1 MTKCLSIMCGSRGRG
16 RTPWEITNI
25 WSSLAILV
33 SQSYQS
39 SIQCWAIIGPVAKR
53 HLNGVSLAGR
63 WWPAHSVICIL
74 PSSPHQKKKRCRSWA
89 PSDKTFWIRAW
100 SIFNDLEWP
109 STEERSF
116 FVLFYTG
123 GKPRN
128 YHEIVLTQICSQATS
143 GTRRG
148 SFQAENWIKK
158 GWCHVHFCFILQL
171 RTNNGEIRQC
181 SSV

>member
-1 MTKCLSIMCGSRGRG
+1 MSTRENIRLIA
-16 RTPWEITNI
+16 RT
-25 WSSLAILV
+25 
-33 SQSYQS
+33 SYM
-39 SIQCWAIIGPVAKR
+39 
-53 HLNGVSLAGR
+53 HLCKFGAE
-63 WWPAHSVICIL
+63 
-74 PSSPHQKKKRCRSWA
+74 
-89 PSDKTFWIRAW
+89 KTFGSEDRAHKC
-100 SIFNDLEWP
+100 
-109 STEERSF
+109 
-116 FVLFYTG
+116 TG

-171 RTNNGEIRQC
+171 RTNKGEIRQC

>member
-1 MTKCLSIMCGSRGRG
+1 MHFVRFLRKFNYLLKTIFYKKYISFFGSSGA
-16 RTPWEITNI
+16 E
-25 WSSLAILV
+25 A
-33 SQSYQS
+33 Y
-39 SIQCWAIIGPVAKR
+39 
-53 HLNGVSLAGR
+53 LAGNPKDR
-63 WWPAHSVICIL
+63 SYRVEAPNGTREYKCADKHAHQRNLASILCITL
-74 PSSPHQKKKRCRSWA
+74 SLIQIKIKKC
-89 PSDKTFWIRAW
+89 FM
-100 SIFNDLEWP
+100 IF
-109 STEERSF
+109 
-116 FVLFYTG
+116 FYISTG

-171 RTNNGEIRQC
+171 RTNNGKIRQC

>member
-1 MTKCLSIMCGSRGRG
+1 MFTNFVISKFDVNSQTFARILFSRIALKDIFATLKNRVRCTFTFISKRKSDFAISRGFFFIFVNAKVS
-16 RTPWEITNI
+16 EITI
-25 WSSLAILV
+25 HTQETI
-33 SQSYQS
+33 SY
-39 SIQCWAIIGPVAKR
+39 
-53 HLNGVSLAGR
+53 
-63 WWPAHSVICIL
+63 
-74 PSSPHQKKKRCRSWA
+74 
-89 PSDKTFWIRAW
+89 F
-100 SIFNDLEWP
+100 
-109 STEERSF
+109 
-116 FVLFYTG
+116 TG

>member
-1 MTKCLSIMCGSRGRG
+1 M
-16 RTPWEITNI
+16 
-25 WSSLAILV
+25 LV
-33 SQSYQS
+33 L
-39 SIQCWAIIGPVAKR
+39 
-53 HLNGVSLAGR
+53 HLNCWRILQSKKVKNTLSYEK
-63 WWPAHSVICIL
+63 CIL
-74 PSSPHQKKKRCRSWA
+74 KWYLLSGLQ
-89 PSDKTFWIRAW
+89 IRVR
-100 SIFNDLEWP
+100 NENL
-109 STEERSF
+109 F
-116 FVLFYTG
+116 FLYPIHTG

>member
-1 MTKCLSIMCGSRGRG
+1 MTVIPLLFVCLLLSILSCY
-16 RTPWEITNI
+16 
-25 WSSLAILV
+25 L
-33 SQSYQS
+33 
-39 SIQCWAIIGPVAKR
+39 
-53 HLNGVSLAGR
+53 
-63 WWPAHSVICIL
+63 
-74 PSSPHQKKKRCRSWA
+74 
-89 PSDKTFWIRAW
+89 
-100 SIFNDLEWP
+100 
-109 STEERSF
+109 
-116 FVLFYTG
+116 VLFHEYTG

-181 SSV
+181 SSL

>member
-1 MTKCLSIMCGSRGRG
+1 MYIKRNRYES
-16 RTPWEITNI
+16 
-25 WSSLAILV
+25 
-33 SQSYQS
+33 
-39 SIQCWAIIGPVAKR
+39 AKQFSE
-53 HLNGVSLAGR
+53 LF
-63 WWPAHSVICIL
+63 
-74 PSSPHQKKKRCRSWA
+74 KR
-89 PSDKTFWIRAW
+89 F
-100 SIFNDLEWP
+100 
-109 STEERSF
+109 
-116 FVLFYTG
+116 TG

>member
-1 MTKCLSIMCGSRGRG
+1 MWVCWGSSNEHHIDCSYHQIATIFVKTMQGRG
-16 RTPWEITNI
+16 
-25 WSSLAILV
+25 ILV
-33 SQSYQS
+33 GYS
-39 SIQCWAIIGPVAKR
+39 
-53 HLNGVSLAGR
+53 LN
-63 WWPAHSVICIL
+63 
-74 PSSPHQKKKRCRSWA
+74 
-89 PSDKTFWIRAW
+89 
-100 SIFNDLEWP
+100 
-109 STEERSF
+109 
-116 FVLFYTG
+116 TG

>member
-1 MTKCLSIMCGSRGRG
+1 MGRATAHLFLAISPCGLGEGSKGQISLNYKFNFNNFYTKLCVLTNIIYEAYRMGFSICRLGHALGVGLGVLRGRKFNSL
-16 RTPWEITNI
+16 RLSVMLHWTKFNLI
-25 WSSLAILV
+25 WCV
-33 SQSYQS
+33 SYS
-39 SIQCWAIIGPVAKR
+39 
-53 HLNGVSLAGR
+53 
-63 WWPAHSVICIL
+63 
-74 PSSPHQKKKRCRSWA
+74 
-89 PSDKTFWIRAW
+89 
-100 SIFNDLEWP
+100 
-109 STEERSF
+109 
-116 FVLFYTG
+116 TG

>member
-1 MTKCLSIMCGSRGRG
+1 MGEHIGSVVEFLTRDRGAAGLSLTCVVSSSKTHLSLLSTGS
-16 RTPWEITNI
+16 TQED
-25 WSSLAILV
+25 L
-33 SQSYQS
+33 
-39 SIQCWAIIGPVAKR
+39 
-53 HLNGVSLAGR
+53 
-63 WWPAHSVICIL
+63 
-74 PSSPHQKKKRCRSWA
+74 SWFA
-89 PSDKTFWIRAW
+89 
-100 SIFNDLEWP
+100 
-109 STEERSF
+109 
-116 FVLFYTG
+116 G

-171 RTNNGEIRQC
+171 RTDNGEIRQC

>member
-1 MTKCLSIMCGSRGRG
+1 M
-16 RTPWEITNI
+16 
-25 WSSLAILV
+25 
-33 SQSYQS
+33 
-39 SIQCWAIIGPVAKR
+39 
-53 HLNGVSLAGR
+53 
-63 WWPAHSVICIL
+63 
-74 PSSPHQKKKRCRSWA
+74 
-89 PSDKTFWIRAW
+89 
-100 SIFNDLEWP
+100 
-109 STEERSF
+109 
-116 FVLFYTG
+116 LFYQLDPLVLQWNFVADNIKLILSMSNVNIIVNIKLQSNNSLHSSTG

>member
-1 MTKCLSIMCGSRGRG
+1 MLPVFTGCCFNSTMSYVTGYGYVTIANVLCCLC
-16 RTPWEITNI
+16 
-25 WSSLAILV
+25 SLGAVL
-33 SQSYQS
+33 
-39 SIQCWAIIGPVAKR
+39 
-53 HLNGVSLAGR
+53 
-63 WWPAHSVICIL
+63 IL
-74 PSSPHQKKKRCRSWA
+74 PCHMLQGMA
-89 PSDKTFWIRAW
+89 I
-100 SIFNDLEWP
+100 
-109 STEERSF
+109 
-116 FVLFYTG
+116 TG

>member
-1 MTKCLSIMCGSRGRG
+1 MCVCVCVCVKYCSRDVFVTIYGLCLTDI
-16 RTPWEITNI
+16 N
-25 WSSLAILV
+25 
-33 SQSYQS
+33 
-39 SIQCWAIIGPVAKR
+39 
-53 HLNGVSLAGR
+53 
-63 WWPAHSVICIL
+63 
-74 PSSPHQKKKRCRSWA
+74 
-89 PSDKTFWIRAW
+89 
-100 SIFNDLEWP
+100 
-109 STEERSF
+109 
-116 FVLFYTG
+116 TG

-181 SSV
+181 SSL

>member
-1 MTKCLSIMCGSRGRG
+1 MHEGVWFRKNNFWQNDICENLDNFSLMGLLYMYWWCLHGPINFYHRFWWNNLILCLYNVNTLNICMKEFSSEKNNFWQNDSYESLDYFSLIILLYMHRGAF
-16 RTPWEITNI
+16 I
-25 WSSLAILV
+25 
-33 SQSYQS
+33 
-39 SIQCWAIIGPVAKR
+39 
-53 HLNGVSLAGR
+53 
-63 WWPAHSVICIL
+63 
-74 PSSPHQKKKRCRSWA
+74 
-89 PSDKTFWIRAW
+89 
-100 SIFNDLEWP
+100 
-109 STEERSF
+109 
-116 FVLFYTG
+116 TG

>member
-1 MTKCLSIMCGSRGRG
+1 M
-16 RTPWEITNI
+16 
-25 WSSLAILV
+25 
-33 SQSYQS
+33 SQNKGDRESGKGDDAGAYVN
-39 SIQCWAIIGPVAKR
+39 AII
-53 HLNGVSLAGR
+53 
-63 WWPAHSVICIL
+63 
-74 PSSPHQKKKRCRSWA
+74 
-89 PSDKTFWIRAW
+89 
-100 SIFNDLEWP
+100 
-109 STEERSF
+109 
-116 FVLFYTG
+116 TG

>member
-1 MTKCLSIMCGSRGRG
+1 MCTNNMLLKLRKPILKYTLNKYHVHWLFSFKQLNLPISIK
-16 RTPWEITNI
+16 I
-25 WSSLAILV
+25 
-33 SQSYQS
+33 
-39 SIQCWAIIGPVAKR
+39 PVT
-53 HLNGVSLAGR
+53 
-63 WWPAHSVICIL
+63 IC
-74 PSSPHQKKKRCRSWA
+74 
-89 PSDKTFWIRAW
+89 
-100 SIFNDLEWP
+100 
-109 STEERSF
+109 
-116 FVLFYTG
+116 TG

>member
-1 MTKCLSIMCGSRGRG
+1 MINEDTHAYVRTFFERDLDPIKGKQSILAHLSRRLMG
-16 RTPWEITNI
+16 E
-25 WSSLAILV
+25 L
-33 SQSYQS
+33 
-39 SIQCWAIIGPVAKR
+39 
-53 HLNGVSLAGR
+53 LN
-63 WWPAHSVICIL
+63 
-74 PSSPHQKKKRCRSWA
+74 Q
-89 PSDKTFWIRAW
+89 
-100 SIFNDLEWP
+100 
-109 STEERSF
+109 
-116 FVLFYTG
+116 YTG

>member
-1 MTKCLSIMCGSRGRG
+1 MGIESARFHGIVKCQI
-16 RTPWEITNI
+16 
-25 WSSLAILV
+25 A
-33 SQSYQS
+33 
-39 SIQCWAIIGPVAKR
+39 
-53 HLNGVSLAGR
+53 LNVFCCLL
-63 WWPAHSVICIL
+63 C
-74 PSSPHQKKKRCRSWA
+74 
-89 PSDKTFWIRAW
+89 
-100 SIFNDLEWP
+100 IFNYQTTPILKTLGQFENLLFGIM
-109 STEERSF
+109 STRENIRLIARRPLLCVGHRALSRF
-116 FVLFYTG
+116 CSKQVCKTIFCLYTG